1 MDLLNSTFKR
11 NELQFKLPKFE
22 LNKVY
27 STESFYYLKSIYD
40 VKRILFS
47 IFEIYSYSLFSDMSH
62 NKLQSIYARTFDKLF
77 SLKRLILSD
86 NLITYIEE
94 GAFKSLEALQ
104 YL

>member
-1 MDLLNSTFKR
+1 MNIIIKTFTMIK
-11 NELQFKLPKFE
+11 NIK
-22 LNKVY
+22 
-27 STESFYYLKSIYD
+27 
-40 VKRILFS
+40 
-47 IFEIYSYSLFSDMSH
+47 IFVLYIEIFLYFLFSDMSH

>member
-1 MDLLNSTFKR
+1 
-11 NELQFKLPKFE
+11 
-22 LNKVY
+22 
-27 STESFYYLKSIYD
+27 
-40 VKRILFS
+40 
-47 IFEIYSYSLFSDMSH
+47 MSH